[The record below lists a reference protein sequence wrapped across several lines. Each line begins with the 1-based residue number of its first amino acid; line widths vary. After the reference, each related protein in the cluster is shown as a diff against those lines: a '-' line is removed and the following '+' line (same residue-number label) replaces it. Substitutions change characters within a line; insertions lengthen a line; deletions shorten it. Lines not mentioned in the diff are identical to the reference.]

1 MVVNIIHVDNGL
13 VKYRDTFLGGPVAF
27 FADLL
32 QEIFV
37 VKNAIL
43 VLETLLG
50 DGVVVGSFF
59 FQSASLKSLW
69 LIPRDVKKRYIDVTS
84 FGNLS
89 GLLSYHA

>member
-1 MVVNIIHVDNGL
+1 MVVGIIHVENGL
-13 VKYRDTFLGGPVAF
+13 VKYRNTFLGGPVAF
-27 FADLL
+27 FADLP

-59 FQSASLKSLW
+59 FSL
-69 LIPRDVKKRYIDVTS
+69 P
-84 FGNLS
+84 
-89 GLLSYHA
+89 A